1 MSIAFPFVDVDIDT
15 SGLAPVA
22 RRAPGVLAI
31 VGVST
36 LGTASANVPLV
47 VGSLVDAAAMFA
59 TVDASTGAVTA
70 SSPLYEGL
78 VAAMSQSPGP
88 TRIYGVKAAAGAIPA
103 ALASL
108 NAADDVTFVALAGF
122 IASAPPD
129 DTVSATTTNPEIA
142 ALFEHV
148 RIAASGGDNR
158 MAVFSIDPALTADG
172 SGVYADAAE
181 AAIADFRSSRSIAI
195 AARGATSGGSDAQ
208 LSCAAAAAIAGQSPA
223 SSIVLKRLSGFRI
236 PLESQYS
243 PSEVVAVASRD
254 IIPIIDPAFIVGPS
268 LHFGDGRCFSDDPTL
283 AYIDV
288 VRLLD
293 DLEFRLKAGLINMI
307 GDARI
312 TKSGLVSVSVR
323 AQGILGRLL
332 GPGGIDAFEVRIPV
346 LEILRTPRA
355 SWAPAQVNMVGEA
368 RNNREVQMLVSIVL
382 GPAIHRLKIQL
393 APTVT

>member
-47 VGSLVDAAAMFA
+47 VGSLADAAAKFA
-59 TVDASTGAVTA
+59 TVDANGAVTA

-88 TRIYGVKAAAGAIPA
+88 SKVYGVKAAAAGIPA

-108 NAADDVTFVALAGF
+108 NAADDVTFVALAG
-122 IASAPPD
+122 ISASAPPD
-129 DTVSATTTNPEIA
+129 AGTSATTQNPDVA
-142 ALFEHV
+142 ALFDHV
-148 RIAASGGDNR
+148 RIAASGGDKR
-158 MAVFSIDPALTADG
+158 MAVFAIDPALTATDAG
-172 SGVYADAAE
+172 AYADAAE
-181 AAIADFRSSRSIAI
+181 AAIVDFRSSRSIAI
-195 AARGATSGGSDAQ
+195 AARGAASGGADAQ

-223 SSIVLKRLSGFRI
+223 TSMVLKRVGGFNI
-236 PLESQYS
+236 PLEQQYS
-243 PSEVVAVASRD
+243 PSEIEAIASKD

-268 LHFGDGRCFSDDPTL
+268 LHFGDGRCFTDDSTL

-293 DLEFRLKAGLINMI
+293 DVEFRLKAGLINMI

-312 TKSGLVSVSVR
+312 TKSGLISVSVR

-346 LEILRTPRA
+346 LDILRTPRGG
-355 SWAPAQVNMVGEA
+355 WAPTQVNMVSEA
-368 RNNREVQMLVSIVL
+368 RNDRQVQMFINIVL
-382 GPAIHRLKIQL
+382 GPAVHRLSIQL
-393 APTVT
+393 SPTVT